1 MKKKIN
7 NVQVVTKKD
16 IQILRNDFKK
26 SEKSLRGEILKVE
39 GKVEVL
45 QEGQEKIEAK
55 LDKIANTLDG
65 FIGTVDNLRIENE
78 VGANQIRDL
87 RELSSDYETRI
98 TKLES
103 TAP

>member
-7 NVQVVTKKD
+7 NVQVATKKD

-45 QEGQEKIEAK
+45 QEGQEDIKTM
-55 LDKIANTLDG
+55 LDRLQNTLDG
-65 FIGTVDNLRIENE
+65 FVGTVDNLRIENE
-78 VGANQIRDL
+78 VGANQVRDL
-87 RELSSDYETRI
+87 RELTDDHETRI